1 MHELAIASLPI
12 RLGQFLKVANLA
24 QDGLEA
30 KLRIQSGEVTVNGA
44 REVRR
49 GRQLVDGDKV
59 EVDGVVYRISGPHPA
74 R

>member
-1 MHELAIASLPI
+1 MHEILIASLPI

-30 KLRIQSGEVTVNGA
+30 KLRIQNGEVTVNGVM
-44 REVRR
+44 EKRR
-49 GRQLVDGDKV
+49 GRQLVDGDRV
-59 EVDGVVYRISGPHPA
+59 EMDGVAYRVSGSPPG